1 MAKSHVRKLFIIFGA
16 LYFVQGMGEPT
27 AGLLSQP
34 IRSMLKGWDY
44 DTAGI
49 ATFMFLLGFP
59 WYIKPVFGLITDF
72 IPIRGFRRKS
82 YLILSSSLMIAG
94 YLAAT
99 FLPLSPAFGTVILI
113 MLLFPCFGVAFK
125 DVTTDAAMI
134 EAGQPLGLTGR
145 IQSAQWGSIYAA
157 GMLCGVIGGWISQ
170 HGLQRLGFLIA
181 ALLGIVALY
190 IAIFH
195 IKETPR
201 PELQRGQ
208 LKRAV
213 KVLGKAARTRI
224 VILVAV
230 FYLLVNFNP
239 FSWDVLYVHMTT
251 ELGFSEQFL
260 GFTYTLNSAAAIIS
274 CILYGMFAK
283 RVPLRLLLHG
293 SVLFMVL
300 SKLIYIGLGSET
312 SAIIISLAWGL
323 IYMVTNLTQLE
334 LAGRYCPPE
343 AAGTVFAL
351 LMSLSN
357 LSVGLSS
364 ILGGSFYEAWK
375 PVWGTDTTFTV
386 LVLIAAGF
394 TALCWLLV
402 LFFPKSHSETD
413 QPVNSIAD

>member
-1 MAKSHVRKLFIIFGA
+1 MAKNPIRKLFIIFGA

-34 IRSMLKGWDY
+34 LRSMLKNWEY

-49 ATFMFLLGFP
+49 ATFMFFLGFP
-59 WYIKPVFGLITDF
+59 WYIKPIFGLLTDF
-72 IPIRGFRRKS
+72 LPIRGYRRKS
-82 YLILSSSLMIAG
+82 YLIVSSSLMIVG
-94 YLAAT
+94 FLAAT
-99 FLPLSPAFGTVILI
+99 VLPLSPAFATLILS
-113 MLLFPCFGVAFK
+113 MLLLPCFGVAFK

-134 EAGQPLGLTGR
+134 EAGQPLGITGR
-145 IQSAQWGSIYAA
+145 IQSAQWGSIYGAS
-157 GMLCGVIGGWISQ
+157 LICGVLGGWISQ
-170 HGLQRLGFLIA
+170 NELQRLGFLIC
-181 ALLGIVALY
+181 ALLGAVALY

-201 PELQRGQ
+201 PELHQGQ

-213 KVLGKAARTRI
+213 KALGKAAKNRI

-230 FYLLVNFNP
+230 FYIFVNFNP
-239 FSWDVLYVHMTT
+239 FSWDVLYVHMSK
-251 ELGFSEQFL
+251 ELGFSEQFIGYTNTL
-260 GFTYTLNSAAAIIS
+260 NGFTAILS
-274 CILYGMFAK
+274 CILYGTFAK

-300 SKLIYIGLGSET
+300 SKLVYVGLGTET
-312 SAIIISLAWGL
+312 SAVIISLAWGL

-364 ILGGSFYEAWK
+364 IIGGWLYELWK
-375 PVWGTDTTFTV
+375 PLWGAKTAFTL
-386 LVLIAAGF
+386 LVLLAAGF
-394 TALCWLLV
+394 TAICWLLV
-402 LFFPKSHSETD
+402 LFFPKSHSENG
-413 QPVNSIAD
+413 QPKGSK